1 MEEEEGVAR
10 VGLTKEPFIFR
21 SDVEV
26 ARHSYTVKFTI
37 DFFWD

>member
-10 VGLTKEPFIFR
+10 VDLTKGPFIFR

-26 ARHSYTVKFTI
+26 ARNSYTAKYTIEFTH
-37 DFFWD
+37 